1 MARRMVLVAVA
12 LVASSWSVL
21 AAVER
26 ATFILTSGERISGN
40 VVYHTESRENL
51 IGGYLNIGTSDG
63 KEQTFRQEQVAVIDF
78 IGGTPSNNE
87 LSALPDGAGQLLV
100 MRDGSTRD
108 GQFVNMIAGTTVKW
122 RERNGSVQD
131 LPIMSVARIYLNA
144 DSARNTF
151 NYTGGRRTANT
162 VGGDSGGAQSGEIA
176 VQANRRWT
184 DTGMTVNRGDIVRF
198 TTRGQIRVAQGSQT
212 TGPDGS
218 GGANPSF
225 PVPGMGVGGLVAR
238 VANSAPFP
246 IGSNTNGITMPA
258 DGRLMLGVNDD
269 ILTDNSG
276 AFYVQINRNNRN
288 RR

>member
-51 IGGYLNIGTSDG
+51 IGGYLNIGTPDG

-131 LPIMSVARIYLNA
+131 LPITSVSRIVFERGQRPEHIQLH
-144 DSARNTF
+144 
-151 NYTGGRRTANT
+151 GRTPH
-162 VGGDSGGAQSGEIA
+162 GQY
-176 VQANRRWT
+176 RRW
-184 DTGMTVNRGDIVRF
+184 RF
-198 TTRGQIRVAQGSQT
+198 RRST
-212 TGPDGS
+212 
-218 GGANPSF
+218 
-225 PVPGMGVGGLVAR
+225 
-238 VANSAPFP
+238 
-246 IGSNTNGITMPA
+246 IG
-258 DGRLMLGVNDD
+258 
-269 ILTDNSG
+269 
-276 AFYVQINRNNRN
+276 
-288 RR
+288 